1 MVPEQNE
8 VRIVAAAETS
18 TAVEAEINY
27 VRNPPPPGGAV
38 LEYVT
43 EAEERNTMVTLPGQ
57 PMRITNGRG
66 LATDLDREGF
76 VLVRHVS
83 EVADFHRIQEDPAV
97 DAQYIDET
105 AAMLT
110 EVTGAARVLMLGGG
124 KKRYGEAAV
133 DRLAPLSNAKPA
145 RYPHADNTDASAA
158 ELANLFD
165 AFVDDLDL
173 AAHPRWAMYNV
184 WRAIT
189 PPPQDFPLAVCD
201 ARTVSPDDEVVVTA
215 ITKERS
221 GDIVHDTMSYV
232 HNPEHRWYWFPDMT
246 IDEVIVFKS
255 GDSDATRAV
264 RVAHTAFTDPRC
276 PPGVPTRASVE
287 MRALAVFD

>member
-1 MVPEQNE
+1 
-8 VRIVAAAETS
+8 
-18 TAVEAEINY
+18 VEAEINNI
-27 VRNPPPPGGAV
+27 RNPPPAGGTV

-43 EAEERNTMVTLPGQ
+43 EAEENNTMVTLPGR
-57 PMRITNGRG
+57 PMVITSARG
-66 LATDLDREGF
+66 MDTDLEREGF
-76 VLVRHVS
+76 RLVHFPS
-83 EVADFHRIQEDPAV
+83 AVADFHQLQVDPAV
-97 DAQYIDET
+97 DAQYVQET

-110 EVTGAARVLMLGGG
+110 ELLGAARVIMLGGG
-124 KKRYGEAAV
+124 KKRYGESAV
-133 DRLAPLSNAKPA
+133 DQLAPLKNAKPA
-145 RYPHADNTDASAA
+145 RYPHADNTEASAL

-165 AFVDDLDL
+165 MFLDDFDL
-173 AAHPRWAMYNV
+173 GAYRRWAMYTV

-201 ARTVSPDDEVVVTA
+201 ARSVRADDEVTVTA
-215 ITKERS
+215 ITEELQ

-232 HNPEHRWYWFPDMT
+232 HNPDHRWYYFPDMN

-255 GDSDATRAV
+255 GDSDPSGAV
-264 RVAHTAFTDPRC
+264 RVAHTAFTDPTC

>member
-1 MVPEQNE
+1 VTTT
-8 VRIVAAAETS
+8 R
-18 TAVEAEINY
+18 VEADINY
-27 VRNPPPPGGAV
+27 VRNPPPPGGTV

-57 PMRITNGRG
+57 PMVITSARG
-66 LATDLDREGF
+66 MDTHLEREGF
-76 VLVRHVS
+76 QLVRFPS
-83 EVADFHRIQEDPAV
+83 AVADFHRLQVDPAV
-97 DAQYIDET
+97 DAQYIEET

-110 EVTGAARVLMLGGG
+110 ELTGAARVIMLGGG
-124 KKRYGEAAV
+124 KKRYGESAV
-133 DRLAPLSNAKPA
+133 DQLAALKNAKPA
-145 RYPHADNTDASAA
+145 RYPHADNTDASAL

-165 AFVDDLDL
+165 MFVDDFELG
-173 AAHPRWAMYNV
+173 AYSRWAMYNV

-201 ARTVSPDDEVVVTA
+201 AQSVRTTDEVTVTA
-215 ITKERS
+215 ITEELQ

-232 HNPEHRWYWFPDMT
+232 HNPEHRWYYFPDMT

-255 GDSDATRAV
+255 GDSDSSGAV
-264 RVAHTAFTDPRC
+264 RVAHTAFTDPTC

>member
-1 MVPEQNE
+1 VNVSEQP
-8 VRIVAAAETS
+8 
-18 TAVEAEINY
+18 TARNVEAEINY

-43 EAEERNTMVTLPGQ
+43 EAEERNTMVTLPGRSMVISDAR
-57 PMRITNGRG
+57 PRS
-66 LATDLDREGF
+66 TDLDREGF
-76 VLVRHVS
+76 VLVAHESAV
-83 EVADFHRIQEDPAV
+83 VDFHRIQDDPAV
-97 DAQYIDET
+97 DAQYGDET
-105 AAMLT
+105 TTMLT
-110 EVTGAARVLMLGGG
+110 ELTGAARVIMLGGG
-124 KKRYGEAAV
+124 KKRYGESAV

-165 AFVDDLDL
+165 LFVDDFDL
-173 AAHPRWAMYNV
+173 GTYPRWAMYNI

-201 ARTVSPDDEVVVTA
+201 ARTISPADEVTVTA
-215 ITKERS
+215 ITEERNS
-221 GDIVHDTMSYV
+221 DIVHDTMSYV
-232 HNPEHRWYWFPDMT
+232 HNPAHRWYWFPDMT

-255 GDSDATRAV
+255 GDSDPTGAV
-264 RVAHTAFTDPRC
+264 RVAHTAFTDPGC

>member
-1 MVPEQNE
+1 M
-8 VRIVAAAETS
+8 T
-18 TAVEAEINY
+18 VEAEINY

-57 PMRITNGRG
+57 PMVITDARG
-66 LATDLDREGF
+66 MDTDLEREGF
-76 VLVRHVS
+76 RLVRFPS
-83 EVADFHRIQEDPAV
+83 AVADFHQLQVDPAV
-97 DAQYIDET
+97 DAQYMEET

-110 EVTGAARVLMLGGG
+110 ELTGAARVIMLGGG
-124 KKRYGEAAV
+124 KKRYGESAV
-133 DRLAPLSNAKPA
+133 DQLAALKNAKPA
-145 RYPHADNTDASAA
+145 RYPHADNTDASAL

-165 AFVDDLDL
+165 MFVDDFDL
-173 AAHPRWAMYNV
+173 GAYRRWAMYNV

-201 ARTVSPDDEVVVTA
+201 AQSISPTDEVTVTA
-215 ITKERS
+215 ITAELQ

-232 HNPEHRWYWFPDMT
+232 HNPAHRWYYFPDMT

-255 GDSDATRAV
+255 GDSDANGAV
-264 RVAHTAFTDPRC
+264 RVAHTAFTDPTC